1 MAQPWSCPSSVSPL
15 PWRSSPP
22 PPLASFRSQQEAH
35 SVSDR
40 PIELCSAGASA
51 TCRAPPVPSLWHSR
65 NHLSLWSTLTFRD
78 FCHQAATHVTWE
90 MHLGYTPDS
99 SVSFPLSV
107 CLLPEVPLLLNYFS
121 FLSSLLLSFPRALQ
135 PGMLSASDQGRRVG
149 SQLGQASC
157 RSAGDTERPSAKLT
171 VLLAPPPVSVPSQG
185 PCCGPVLLF
194 TQPPPDPLNC
204 R

>member
-1 MAQPWSCPSSVSPL
+1 MVVSAVCLL
-15 PWRSSPP
+15 PWRSLPP

-51 TCRAPPVPSLWHSR
+51 TWRRTTCALPVAQQKPSQLVVHSD
-65 NHLSLWSTLTFRD
+65 FQD

-90 MHLGYTPDS
+90 MHLGYTPGS
-99 SVSFPLSV
+99 SVSFPSV
-107 CLLPEVPLLLNYFS
+107 CLLLRSLFFS
-121 FLSSLLLSFPRALQ
+121 TISASSPPSSFPSSGPSAWDAVRFRPGQKGWEPAWARPAAVQ
-135 PGMLSASDQGRRVG
+135 PG
-149 SQLGQASC
+149 
-157 RSAGDTERPSAKLT
+157 TERPSAKLT
-171 VLLAPPPVSVPSQG
+171 VLAGPPPVSVPSQG